1 MRMRVLLIYPECP
14 STFWSFST
22 VLKYVRKKSLY
33 PPLGLLTVASLLP
46 KDWEKKVI
54 DENVSK
60 ISNDDI
66 LWADMVFISAMIVQK
81 KAAQRIIN
89 KCKSL
94 GRKVVCGGPAFT
106 TGYKNFKNVDY
117 FILNEAEIT
126 LPLFIND
133 LKQNKARKVY
143 TSTERPDIRSTPIP
157 SWDLINFSDYSTML
171 VQYSRGCPFNCD
183 FCDIIIM
190 NGRVPRTKTPEQVIR
205 EFQILYD
212 KGWRDGVFIVD
223 DNFIGN
229 KSNVKEMLPSIIE
242 WQKNRNYPFKLLTE
256 ASTNLADDD
265 ELMQLMVN
273 ANFEKIFLGIETPD
287 TESLKEC
294 GKFQNVKRNLV
305 DTIKKIH
312 RKGMQVMGG
321 FIVGFD
327 NDKENIFDRQIK
339 LIQESGVVT
348 AMVGVLTA
356 LPETKLWKR
365 LKGEGRIL
373 KETSGGNTDGNINF
387 IPIMGKEKLIKGYK
401 KILSTIYS
409 PKEYYKRIAKF
420 IQDYNPVAKGRI
432 TWNNILA
439 LARSNW
445 EIGVKSSSRFLYWK
459 LLIKTF
465 FTKIKAFPVAVELAI
480 QGLHYQKITSKLVR
494 D

>member
-1 MRMRVLLIYPECP
+1 MRVLLIYPECP

-373 KETSGGNTDGNINF
+373 KETSGGNTDGDINF

-401 KILSTIYS
+401 KI
-409 PKEYYKRIAKF
+409 
-420 IQDYNPVAKGRI
+420 
-432 TWNNILA
+432 
-439 LARSNW
+439 
-445 EIGVKSSSRFLYWK
+445 
-459 LLIKTF
+459 
-465 FTKIKAFPVAVELAI
+465 
-480 QGLHYQKITSKLVR
+480 
-494 D
+494 

>member
-1 MRMRVLLIYPECP
+1 
-14 STFWSFST
+14 
-22 VLKYVRKKSLY
+22 
-33 PPLGLLTVASLLP
+33 
-46 KDWEKKVI
+46 
-54 DENVSK
+54 
-60 ISNDDI
+60 
-66 LWADMVFISAMIVQK
+66 
-81 KAAQRIIN
+81 
-89 KCKSL
+89 
-94 GRKVVCGGPAFT
+94 
-106 TGYKNFKNVDY
+106 
-117 FILNEAEIT
+117 
-126 LPLFIND
+126 
-133 LKQNKARKVY
+133 
-143 TSTERPDIRSTPIP
+143 
-157 SWDLINFSDYSTML
+157 
-171 VQYSRGCPFNCD
+171 
-183 FCDIIIM
+183 
-190 NGRVPRTKTPEQVIR
+190 
-205 EFQILYD
+205 
-212 KGWRDGVFIVD
+212 VD

-373 KETSGGNTDGNINF
+373 KETSGGNTDGDINF

>member
-157 SWDLINFSDYSTML
+157 SWD
-171 VQYSRGCPFNCD
+171 
-183 FCDIIIM
+183 
-190 NGRVPRTKTPEQVIR
+190 
-205 EFQILYD
+205 
-212 KGWRDGVFIVD
+212 
-223 DNFIGN
+223 
-229 KSNVKEMLPSIIE
+229 
-242 WQKNRNYPFKLLTE
+242 
-256 ASTNLADDD
+256 
-265 ELMQLMVN
+265 
-273 ANFEKIFLGIETPD
+273 
-287 TESLKEC
+287 
-294 GKFQNVKRNLV
+294 
-305 DTIKKIH
+305 
-312 RKGMQVMGG
+312 
-321 FIVGFD
+321 
-327 NDKENIFDRQIK
+327 
-339 LIQESGVVT
+339 
-348 AMVGVLTA
+348 
-356 LPETKLWKR
+356 
-365 LKGEGRIL
+365 
-373 KETSGGNTDGNINF
+373 
-387 IPIMGKEKLIKGYK
+387 
-401 KILSTIYS
+401 
-409 PKEYYKRIAKF
+409 
-420 IQDYNPVAKGRI
+420 
-432 TWNNILA
+432 
-439 LARSNW
+439 
-445 EIGVKSSSRFLYWK
+445 
-459 LLIKTF
+459 
-465 FTKIKAFPVAVELAI
+465 
-480 QGLHYQKITSKLVR
+480 
-494 D
+494 